1 MSHGRH
7 SNVSID
13 SNVHKKMLWI
23 YVAIL
28 VTVSLPFTAIH
39 ILARPDDAPI
49 SLMQHLV
56 AALANF
62 FGPWGVVIV
71 RVVDFPNAG
80 LRSFSLTLAVALTLV
95 GAGLIAL
102 PFVVKKRFV
111 QYSCITVWFVFVTLW
126 FLIGLRQI
134 ADGLL

>member
-1 MSHGRH
+1 MS
-7 SNVSID
+7 V
-13 SNVHKKMLWI
+13 KKTLWMYI
-23 YVAIL
+23 AVL
-28 VTVSLPFTAIH
+28 MTVSLPFTAVH

-49 SLMQHLV
+49 SPMQHLV

-71 RVVDFPNAG
+71 QIVDFPNAG
-80 LRSFSLTLAVALTLV
+80 LRSFKLTLAVALTLI

-102 PFVVKKRFV
+102 PLVVKKNFV
-111 QYSCITVWFVFVTLW
+111 QCSCIIVWFVFVTLW
-126 FLIGLRQI
+126 FAIGLRQI